1 MKHTGGAMS
10 PFNAWVMLKG
20 LETIELRVKAQA
32 KSALKISQFLEKS
45 PHIKKVIYPVLRS
58 SEQHNLANEILSGY
72 GTVTTFEFVK
82 GKPAAFKFL
91 NTLKIIIISNNLGDY
106 KSIATHP
113 ATTTH
118 QRLTEKQKEDLQI
131 GEGLIRLSVG
141 LEDTDDLIN
150 DVSSALR
157 TL

>member
-1 MKHTGGAMS
+1 
-10 PFNAWVMLKG
+10 MLKG

-32 KSALKISQFLEKS
+32 KSALKISQVLEQSSNIRK
-45 PHIKKVIYPVLRS
+45 IIYPGLTS
-58 SEQHNLANEILSGY
+58 SKQHNLANETISGY
-72 GTVTTFEFVK
+72 GTVITFEFVE

-91 NTLKIIIISNNLGDY
+91 NNLKIIIISNNLRDA

-113 ATTTH
+113 ATTIH

-131 GEGLIRLSVG
+131 SEGLIRLSVG
-141 LEDTDDLIN
+141 LEYTDDLIN

-157 TL
+157 AL